1 MQPPECNYSRPTSR
15 CRSFFG
21 SRTLL
26 REKPDFAY
34 RPRDQFAFFGRRN
47 ELLSPAVP
55 NKYGLGPAENIKRNM
70 LARKHNNVAFHI
82 CDVET

>member
-1 MQPPECNYSRPTSR
+1 MSRPYEPVSLL
-15 CRSFFG
+15 FG

-26 REKPDFAY
+26 REKPNFAY